1 MNFEIFKD
9 NNLKKLSIFI
19 IFISILLGQ
28 DSIKSSKNAN
38 FIESKN
44 VKIPI
49 FEVKKETI
57 SESKSY
63 YAKLEANQ
71 SETFSVVT
79 RTDGFLQQL
88 FVSQIYEKVRK
99 NEALFTFYS
108 PELIDAQSEFLVTS
122 RYNHGHL
129 ARQKLEL
136 LGVNSKEIA
145 KLSKGKI
152 LNEVTFYSPIDGVIF
167 AKNFNAGS
175 GVKKGDEIFKIVN
188 LDKLWVVANINQD
201 DMSFIQTLDSNKLQ
215 NLEQN
220 AIKSYVILDS
230 YKKKIPI
237 KFDIIYPNVVNNFV
251 QVRFILDNKN
261 GEFFPNM
268 FAKVLLETPQKERLI
283 LPKSAILQKNKKN
296 YVFIASDD
304 EFIVQEIEAKK
315 ILGSEFY
322 EILDGLEEG
331 DIVAKNAL
339 FMLDSDAQNNGDF
352 E

>member
-1 MNFEIFKD
+1 MKLLMIFLVFLNFICAD
-9 NNLKKLSIFI
+9 
-19 IFISILLGQ
+19 
-28 DSIKSSKNAN
+28 SKNTN

-44 VKIPI
+44 FKIPVVA
-49 FEVKKETI
+49 VKKEKI

-63 YAKLEANQ
+63 YAKLEADQ
-71 SETFSVVT
+71 SQIFSIVT

-108 PELIDAQSEFLVTS
+108 PELIDAQSEYLVTS

-167 AKNFNAGS
+167 SKNFNAGS

-188 LDKLWVVANINQD
+188 LDSLWVVANINQED
-201 DMSFIQTLDSNKLQ
+201 LGFIQTLDSKKLE

-220 AIKSYVILDS
+220 TIKSYVILDS
-230 YKKKIPI
+230 FKKKIPI
-237 KFDIIYPNVVNNFV
+237 KFDIIYPNVTNNFV

-261 GEFFPNM
+261 AEFFPNM
-268 FAKVLLETPQKERLI
+268 FAKVLLESVPKERLI

-296 YVFIASDD
+296 YVFVASDD
-304 EFIVQEIEAKK
+304 EFMVQEIEAKR
-315 ILGSEFY
+315 ILGSDFF
-322 EILDGLEEG
+322 EIIDGLEVGE
-331 DIVAKNAL
+331 IVAKNAL